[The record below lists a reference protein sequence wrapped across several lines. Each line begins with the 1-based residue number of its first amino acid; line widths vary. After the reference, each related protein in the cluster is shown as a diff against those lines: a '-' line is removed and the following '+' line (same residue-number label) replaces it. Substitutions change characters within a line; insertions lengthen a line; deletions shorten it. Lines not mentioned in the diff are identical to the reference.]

1 MKITKKQLR
10 RIILEVVG
18 SRLSAGSSMTSDED
32 YDNLVAGDKL
42 TLNGKDIVVVSVDTF
57 NAIVSYVEEGKST
70 LKDFDYRYATLLP
83 EDPPDMI
90 PELVVVY
97 QGPGTAPKNTRRAP
111 RKKGAGRSY
120 SYYD

>member
-18 SRLSAGSSMTSDED
+18 PRLSAGSSMTSDED

-83 EDPPDMI
+83 DDPP
-90 PELVVVY
+90 VY